1 MRMQICKQIYRA
13 ALRHGRWSMLAAAL
27 VLAGGCQTSG
37 DSIIQPENHVD
48 EIPWFL
54 PLNYN
59 AITMLTTDAIQ
70 LQATPMTVDSVP
82 ITGEIPPVI
91 WTTSDTA
98 LKVDA
103 TGRVTSSG
111 PVRAGLVFATMSN
124 PTEGWTLID
133 TAIVTT
139 VDTVYHFAGY
149 QLLPQGGVGDTVIP
163 MAVAN
168 NFNAVLL
175 DASGQPLRDAGGAL
189 ISPTASYTTDA
200 PFQSL
205 QVYLS
210 PYPRAT
216 AYNVGTFTVRASSY
230 LFGTVY
236 RDSVTYRITYPRAV
250 TLYIQRM
257 VPGTGDSPSA
267 MSQTDITI
275 IQGGTVNFRNQNTT
289 LPADI
294 VFDDLSSV
302 VGGNIPVVSTGGGSI
317 VTFPNVGEFT
327 YHSSLGFTGTIT
339 VVPF

>member
-1 MRMQICKQIYRA
+1 MQMHVYGA
-13 ALRHGRWSMLAAAL
+13 ASRRSQLLVVAAAL
-27 VLAGGCQTSG
+27 MLAGGCQTSG
-37 DSIIQPENHVD
+37 DSIIQPKNRVND
-48 EIPWFL
+48 VPWFL

-59 AITMLTTDAIQ
+59 AITMLTTDAVQ

-82 ITGEIPPVI
+82 ITGNIPPVV

-111 PVRAGLVFATMSN
+111 PVRTGLVFATMTD
-124 PTEGWTLID
+124 PDEGWTLVD
-133 TAIVTT
+133 TATVTT
-139 VDTVYHFAGY
+139 VDTMYHFSGY

-175 DASGQPLRDAGGAL
+175 DGSGQPLRDGAGAL

-200 PFQSL
+200 PFQSF

-236 RDSVTYRITYPRAV
+236 NASVTYRITYPQAV
-250 TLYIQRM
+250 TLNIQRM
-257 VPGTGDSPSA
+257 TPGTGPSPSA
-267 MSQTDITI
+267 MSQRDITI
-275 IQGGTVNFRNQNTT
+275 VQNGTVRFVNQNTT

-294 VFDDLSSV
+294 VFDDLGSV
-302 VGGNIPVVSTGGGSI
+302 VGGNIPVVSTSGST
-317 VTFPNVGEFT
+317 VTFPNVGKFT

-339 VVPF
+339 VVPR